1 MNILIT
7 EDEIKNNPNYY
18 ELGKLVSRKYWEV
31 KGSEDSKN
39 LIMSEDNYDMCI
51 ICGEK
56 TPYRYSQDI
65 SSRIGYVEGAGQGCY
80 NPIKCN
86 KQI

>member
-31 KGSEDSKN
+31 KN
-39 LIMSEDNYDMCI
+39 SEDNYDVCVV
-51 ICGEK
+51 CGKK
-56 TPYRYSQDI
+56 TPYRSSQDI
-65 SSRIGYVEGAGQGCY
+65 SNRIGYIEGAGQGCY

-86 KQI
+86 E